1 MELRLSVVQPET
13 LTGSEAPKNVDR
25 AVKYV
30 RQAARDG
37 ARLVML
43 PETYPGPY
51 TVPVNYSPHEALS
64 AVAREEKVYLVGG
77 AIEYVQPDDRGQAP
91 CYNCLYL
98 YGPDGKRI
106 GKYKR
111 TTPPGP
117 WIYKGG
123 KFWDFQYQAAEE
135 LELPVWD
142 TEFGKLGILMCS
154 EVYVPELSRMM
165 ALQGARI
172 TLLPAGLWPPNL
184 HETWRTLIWARAIE
198 NLMITATSRNILE
211 PGAIGHAII
220 ASPEEILLESRQP
233 GVFTVTVDLARLE
246 WLRNEMD
253 RLVEGPPL
261 WKTKPGIFKQWIRP
275 ELYTGYEAIRSKAS
289 RK

>member
-1 MELRLSVVQPET
+1 MEEREMELRLAVVQQET
-13 LTGSEAPKNVDR
+13 LTGADAPKNVDR
-25 AVKYV
+25 AVAYI

-37 ARLVML
+37 AKLVML

-51 TVPVNYSPHEALS
+51 TVPVNYSPHEALA
-64 AVAREEKVYLVGG
+64 AVAGEEKVYVVGG
-77 AIEYVQPDDRGQAP
+77 AVEYIRPDDVGHAP

-98 YGPDGKRI
+98 YGPNGQRI
-106 GKYKR
+106 GKYRR

-117 WIYKGG
+117 WIYEGG
-123 KFWDFQYQAAEE
+123 KFWDFKYQEAD
-135 LELPVWD
+135 ELPVWD

-172 TLLPAGLWPPNL
+172 TLLPAGLWPPQL

-211 PGAIGHAII
+211 GGSGHAMIC
-220 ASPEEILLESRQP
+220 SPEEILLESRKP

-246 WLRNEMD
+246 WLRNELD
-253 RLVEGPPL
+253 RRVDGTLP
-261 WKTKPGIFKQWIRP
+261 WRTKPGIFKQWIRP
-275 ELYTGYEAIRSKAS
+275 ELYRGYERL
-289 RK
+289 